1 MERGSLEKLQY
12 DKRLRLRNGWISKEE
27 TQSYI
32 DALPDVSD
40 KIAVKE
46 EEEITEPDA
55 LEPSVEA
62 PAGTSVDPGIVDP
75 GVVAPG
81 TVDPVVETPVDPLS
95 PPPFREV

>member
-40 KIAVKE
+40 KIAV

-62 PAGTSVDPGIVDP
+62 PAGTSVDPGF
-75 GVVAPG
+75 VAPG

>member
-40 KIAVKE
+40 KIAVE

-62 PAGTSVDPGIVDP
+62 PAGTSVDPGIV
-75 GVVAPG
+75 APG

>member
-40 KIAVKE
+40 KIAVE
-46 EEEITEPDA
+46 EEAEITEPDA

-75 GVVAPG
+75 G

>member
-1 MERGSLEKLQY
+1 MEPGSLEKLQY

-40 KIAVKE
+40 KIAVE

-55 LEPSVEA
+55 PEPSVEA
-62 PAGTSVDPGIVDP
+62 PAGTSVDPGIV
-75 GVVAPG
+75 APG
-81 TVDPVVETPVDPLS
+81 KVDPVVETPVDPLS

>member
-40 KIAVKE
+40 KIAVE

-62 PAGTSVDPGIVDP
+62 PAGTS
-75 GVVAPG
+75 VAPG